1 LNKISLLW
9 RLLLPALFISIA
21 GILLTL
27 TIIPQSLE
35 QTVIRDVVQTAEANV
50 RQFKVLRKYYVN
62 NIVKKVHAGSDLR
75 ASIEHKNNP
84 KSFPLPATMIHDL
97 SELMAQE
104 GTQLRLYSA
113 YPFPN
118 RASRV
123 NDEFA
128 NQAWDALSVDSSRS
142 FIKVEKLKGIQT
154 VRVGVADTMVAQGCV
169 DCHNNH
175 PQTPKNDWKL
185 GDLRGV
191 LEINIP
197 IMKQLAA
204 GRDLSNS
211 IVVSIVIAI
220 TFLVGTFFYSYKRF
234 IQTKLD
240 NINAALSDIAEGD
253 GDLTQRIDSIEGS
266 DDISQIGISFNLF
279 VSKLQNMISK
289 LNSVSSDLTGVSLQL
304 GEVSKKS
311 SKAIISQQDETGQ
324 LATAMTQMQ
333 ATLHEVA
340 SNVDSTAVA
349 TKQISD
355 DSKAAKLATEKNR
368 KASKELANL
377 VNDTSKI
384 ITDLEKDSDA
394 IGSVLDVIKQ
404 IADQTNLLAL
414 NAAIEAARAGEQ
426 GRGFA
431 VVADEVRTLASRT
444 QASTEEIQTMI
455 EKLQSATKQSVAA
468 MSSSSE
474 QAVQSEKYS
483 VRTFEVLDDMDSSIV
498 NAYDMTTQIATAS
511 EEQAA
516 VADDINRNVIRI
528 NELCNVSVGQVDET
542 SDAAEQVRKLS
553 ESISGLVKQFKI

>member
-1 LNKISLLW
+1 MNKISLLW

>member
-1 LNKISLLW
+1 MNKISLLW
-9 RLLLPALFISIA
+9 RLLLPALVISGV

-35 QTVIRDVVQTAEANV
+35 QSVIKDAASTAEANV
-50 RQFKVLRKYYVN
+50 KQFKVLRKYYVN
-62 NIVKKVHAGSDLR
+62 NVVKKVHAASDLR
-75 ASIEHKNNP
+75 AGIEHKNNP

-104 GTQLRLYSA
+104 GTQLQLYSA

-118 RASRV
+118 RAGRV
-123 NDEFA
+123 NDDFA
-128 NQAWDALSVDSSRS
+128 NKAWDALSDDSSQS
-142 FIKVEKLKGIQT
+142 FIRVEKLNGVDT
-154 VRVGVADTMVAQGCV
+154 VRVGVADTMVTQGCV
-169 DCHNNH
+169 DCHNSH

-197 IMKQLAA
+197 IAQQLAA

-211 IVVSIVIAI
+211 IVISIVIAI
-220 TFLVGTFFYSYKRF
+220 IILIVTFFYSYKRF
-234 IQTKLD
+234 VQTKLD
-240 NINAALSDIAEGD
+240 NINEALSDIAEG
-253 GDLTQRIDSIEGS
+253 GGNLTQRIDSVDGG
-266 DDISQIGISFNLF
+266 DDISQIGLSFNIF
-279 VSKLQNMISK
+279 VGKIQKMITKLT
-289 LNSVSSDLTGVSLQL
+289 SVSSDLTGVSVQL
-304 GEVSKKS
+304 GEVSKES
-311 SKAIISQQDETGQ
+311 LNAISSQQDETAQ

-340 SNVDSTAVA
+340 GNVDSTAVA

-355 DSKAAKLATEKNR
+355 DSRAAKLATEKNR
-368 KASKELANL
+368 NASKKLASL
-377 VNDTSKI
+377 VSDTSVI
-384 ITDLEKDSDA
+384 IAELERDSDA

-444 QASTEEIQTMI
+444 QTSTEEIQTMI
-455 EKLQSATKQSVAA
+455 EKLQSATKKSVAA

-474 QAVQSEKYS
+474 QAIQSEEYS
-483 VRTFEVLDDMDSSIV
+483 GHTVEVLNDMDSSIAS
-498 NAYDMTTQIATAS
+498 AYDMTTQIATAS

-516 VADDINRNVIRI
+516 VADDINRNVTRI
-528 NELCNVSVGQVDET
+528 NDLCNISVGQIDET
-542 SDAAEQVRKLS
+542 SDAAEHVRKLS
-553 ESISGLVKQFKI
+553 ESISDLVKQFRI